1 MSAGI
6 REPVVTS
13 TPEVAGLIGPG
24 PHKALFLDR
33 DGVINVDHGYVHKPE
48 QTDWVPGI
56 FDLARAARAAGY
68 ALVVVTNQAG
78 IARGYYDEAQ
88 FRAYTRW
95 MHARFAEEGAPLL
108 ATYYCPHHPEAG
120 QGAYKVACAC
130 RKPEPGMLLE
140 AIGRHGLD
148 PAGSVMVGDTPKDM
162 EAAAAAGVVRR
173 FLLCGPG
180 AEPGESAAGI
190 AVASLDEVARTLVAG
205 AGEAAPAAGRH
216 GSRAPLA

>member
-13 TPEVAGLIGPG
+13 TPEAAGLAGPG

-33 DGVINVDHGYVHKPE
+33 DGVINVNHGYVHTPG

-95 MHARFAEEGAPLL
+95 MHARFEAEGAPIA
-108 ATYYCPHHPEAG
+108 ATYFCPHHPEAG
-120 QGAYKVACAC
+120 LGELKVACGC
-130 RKPEPGMLLE
+130 RKPRPGMIL
-140 AIGRHGLD
+140 AAARRFGLSLAD
-148 PAGSVMVGDTPKDM
+148 SVLVGDTESDID
-162 EAAAAAGVVRR
+162 AAAAARVGRAFRLDTAASDATLCAVRAWLTR
-173 FLLCGPG
+173 T
-180 AEPGESAAGI
+180 
-190 AVASLDEVARTLVAG
+190 ARLG
-205 AGEAAPAAGRH
+205 
-216 GSRAPLA
+216 